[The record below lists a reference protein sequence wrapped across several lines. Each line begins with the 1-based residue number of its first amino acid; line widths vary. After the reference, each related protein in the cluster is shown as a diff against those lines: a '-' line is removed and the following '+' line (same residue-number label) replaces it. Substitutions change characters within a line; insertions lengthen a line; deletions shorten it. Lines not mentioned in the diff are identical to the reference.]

1 MFFKKRD
8 IDMSNGPLFGNML
21 VFALPIMAMNILQ
34 LLFNAADMIVV
45 GRFAGREALAA
56 VGATASLINLIVT
69 LFMGL
74 SVGTSVI
81 IAQDYGADRHA
92 DVNRSV
98 HTSIAVSIIGG
109 LVVMAAGMVFSKP
122 LLEMMG
128 TPKDIISLSVL
139 YMKIYFIGIPASM
152 VYNFGAAILRAIGDS
167 RRPMYYL
174 FIAGIVNVILNLFF
188 VIVLHMG
195 VAGVAWATSISQYL
209 SAALILICLY
219 RSHGAIRFI
228 PKQMRISRDKLL
240 PMLKIGLP
248 AGFQGMLFSV
258 SNVMV
263 QSAVNS
269 FGSIM
274 VAANSASMNVEG
286 FVATTTNAYYNA
298 AITFTG
304 QNMGAK
310 KYRRID
316 RIAIICT
323 ILIFATWI
331 IMGGGTLVFGRPL
344 LGMYTSDAKVIEL
357 GMGRLR
363 IMMAAYFL
371 CGVMNVFPGLT
382 RAMGYS
388 MLPMLSTL
396 IGACLMRIA
405 WLATIFAWYP
415 TIAMLYACYPVTW
428 ALAGLGQVAIFLYA
442 RRQIRKQGP
451 ENKAHGAVLN
461 S

>member
-1 MFFKKRD
+1 
-8 IDMSNGPLFGNML
+8 
-21 VFALPIMAMNILQ
+21 
-34 LLFNAADMIVV
+34 
-45 GRFAGREALAA
+45 
-56 VGATASLINLIVT
+56 
-69 LFMGL
+69 
-74 SVGTSVI
+74 
-81 IAQDYGADRHA
+81 
-92 DVNRSV
+92 
-98 HTSIAVSIIGG
+98 
-109 LVVMAAGMVFSKP
+109 
-122 LLEMMG
+122 
-128 TPKDIISLSVL
+128 
-139 YMKIYFIGIPASM
+139 
-152 VYNFGAAILRAIGDS
+152 
-167 RRPMYYL
+167 
-174 FIAGIVNVILNLFF
+174 
-188 VIVLHMG
+188 
-195 VAGVAWATSISQYL
+195 
-209 SAALILICLY
+209 
-219 RSHGAIRFI
+219 
-228 PKQMRISRDKLL
+228 
-240 PMLKIGLP
+240 
-248 AGFQGMLFSV
+248 
-258 SNVMV
+258 
-263 QSAVNS
+263 
-269 FGSIM
+269 M

-405 WLATIFAWYP
+405 WLATVFTWYP

-442 RRQIRKQGP
+442 RIQIRKRDTD
-451 ENKAHGAVLN
+451 NKPRGAVLN
-461 S
+461 R